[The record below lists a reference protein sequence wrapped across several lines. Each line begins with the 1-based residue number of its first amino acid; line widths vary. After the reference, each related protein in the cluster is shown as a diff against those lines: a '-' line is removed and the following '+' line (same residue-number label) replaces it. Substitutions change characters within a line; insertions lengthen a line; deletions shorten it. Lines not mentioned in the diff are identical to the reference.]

1 MVQDITTIDQRY
13 YNDLFKLKDWD
24 DRIQFVCAQAIN
36 FESAMLYGKK
46 IQRCSNNAYV
56 LYQGGEF
63 ITYSDSMLVSGLLC
77 IFSDIFSDQD
87 EILIQTYQPKF
98 LTLLVDSVPDQTILN
113 IVKAFREA

>member
-1 MVQDITTIDQRY
+1 MVQDITTIDERY
-13 YNDLFKLKDWD
+13 YNDLCKLKDWD

-36 FESAMLYGKK
+36 FESAKLYGKK

-87 EILIQTYQPKF
+87 EILIQTYRPKF

>member
-1 MVQDITTIDQRY
+1 MVQDITTIDERY
-13 YNDLFKLKDWD
+13 YNDLCKLKDWE

-98 LTLLVDSVPDQTILN
+98 LTLLVDSVPNQTILN
-113 IVKAFREA
+113 IVKAFKEA